1 MSHPQSELESVPTE
15 LVGMT
20 GDNLPPERYETL
32 DPEEERSEFLRL
44 LCRNE
49 HPSSAVCDV
58 TKSTDQRRGSPQGGR
73 RHGTVLPGRLG
84 GGLTRVF
91 SYIPDELPP
100 LLLHGIWKYR
110 KEGRDI
116 AGLGAAL
123 ERDAE
128 QAGHDPMPWTQNG
141 TWCINHQQGIFVAR
155 PCRLMPEERCTMVY
169 RKRLCPHHCLNVRV
183 KHLLDPQVDTGMPP
197 VVFRGARGIIHG
209 DDPAL
214 AVVTS
219 WYYLGPGTTPEDIV
233 DGVRYS
239 SEGLGEPSGVARL
252 SGLFWF
258 CVYIRNLEERVK
270 PDALKSAL
278 SAVFSEYGNIID
290 IVIKTN
296 LKAKGQ
302 AFVVFDK
309 PESAHHAIEETQG
322 FELFE
327 KPMQV
332 ALARTRSDATV
343 KSTGNEQELEQH
355 QRRRLAEKERKK
367 AAEAQ
372 EEQKRLKRP
381 GAVPAAEANR
391 PAKAARGP
399 GLKPTGPAA
408 NAVVPDEYLP
418 PNKILFVQ
426 NLPDDYDIE
435 ALTGIFG
442 RFEGFREVR
451 LVPGRKGIAFI
462 EYEAEAGAITAKE
475 NTAGMALAD
484 GTKFMKVTY
493 QRQYPFC
500 Q

>member
-1 MSHPQSELESVPTE
+1 MI
-15 LVGMT
+15 
-20 GDNLPPERYETL
+20 GDNLAPESVAALSLSPKRPQDQLGRRYETL
-32 DPEEERSEFLRL
+32 DPEEDRGEFLWL
-44 LCRNE
+44 SCCNAAFVYCGL
-49 HPSSAVCDV
+49 
-58 TKSTDQRRGSPQGGR
+58 R
-73 RHGTVLPGRLG
+73 RHTPGAELDVVHQPAAGDIRCQ
-84 GGLTRVF
+84 
-91 SYIPDELPP
+91 ILPP
-100 LLLHGIWKYR
+100 
-110 KEGRDI
+110 
-116 AGLGAAL
+116 
-123 ERDAE
+123 DAR
-128 QAGHDPMPWTQNG
+128 GG
-141 TWCINHQQGIFVAR
+141 
-155 PCRLMPEERCTMVY
+155 CTVVY
-169 RKRLCPHHCLNVRV
+169 RERLCPHHYLNVRF
-183 KHLLDPQVDTGMPP
+183 KQPLDPHPGTGMPP
-197 VVFRGARGIIHG
+197 VVFRGARGIIQE
-209 DDPAL
+209 DDVRLRDGGRMLGCVARNCDLCVDVRTNLPQFQLAL
-214 AVVTS
+214 AAVTS
-219 WYYLGPGTTPEDIV
+219 WHCLGQGTTPGKILSIV
-233 DGVRYS
+233 CATVPGA
-239 SEGLGEPSGVARL
+239 SESRWELKESRGCLGSFG
-252 SGLFWF
+252 FF
-258 CVYIRNLEERVK
+258 VYVRNLEERVK

-278 SAVFSEYGNIID
+278 TAVFSEYGNIID

-309 PESAHHAIEETQG
+309 PESAHHAIEEIQG

-343 KSTGNEQELEQH
+343 KSTGNEQEFEQH

-381 GAVPAAEANR
+381 GAAPAAEANR

-435 ALTGIFG
+435 ALTSIFG

-493 QRQYPFC
+493 QRQ
-500 Q
+500 

>member
-1 MSHPQSELESVPTE
+1 MAS
-15 LVGMT
+15 
-20 GDNLPPERYETL
+20 NPPI
-32 DPEEERSEFLRL
+32 
-44 LCRNE
+44 
-49 HPSSAVCDV
+49 
-58 TKSTDQRRGSPQGGR
+58 ST
-73 RHGTVLPGRLG
+73 
-84 GGLTRVF
+84 
-91 SYIPDELPP
+91 
-100 LLLHGIWKYR
+100 
-110 KEGRDI
+110 
-116 AGLGAAL
+116 
-123 ERDAE
+123 
-128 QAGHDPMPWTQNG
+128 
-141 TWCINHQQGIFVAR
+141 
-155 PCRLMPEERCTMVY
+155 VY
-169 RKRLCPHHCLNVRV
+169 V
-183 KHLLDPQVDTGMPP
+183 
-197 VVFRGARGIIHG
+197 
-209 DDPAL
+209 
-214 AVVTS
+214 
-219 WYYLGPGTTPEDIV
+219 
-233 DGVRYS
+233 
-239 SEGLGEPSGVARL
+239 
-252 SGLFWF
+252 
-258 CVYIRNLEERVK
+258 RNLEERVK
-270 PDALKSAL
+270 PDAMKSAL
-278 SAVFSEYGNIID
+278 TAVFSEYGNIID

-343 KSTGNEQELEQH
+343 KSTGNEQEFEQH

-493 QRQYPFC
+493 QRHLLVVFIVIIATTVIATTVTIAIFILSAQSTPQRPTPTRSPSSPYPAVEMHRQQALALSSPPRPPPRSTAGCTADSPSASSPGVPRPQGPPRVLRGPRRRGQCAVARPRRLRRRVDVPLQPLQRPAVQRRRHRAVDLVLVPRQPAEDRAVPLRVRRFAG
-500 Q
+500 QRLL

>member
-1 MSHPQSELESVPTE
+1 
-15 LVGMT
+15 MT
-20 GDNLPPERYETL
+20 GDNLPPESVASLSLSSKRLQDLLGRHYETL
-32 DPEEERSEFLRL
+32 DPEEERGEFLRL
-44 LCRNE
+44 LCRNA
-49 HPSSAVCDV
+49 PCIYCGP
-58 TKSTDQRRGSPQGGR
+58 RPPCPGR
-73 RHGTVLPGRLG
+73 RIGRG
-84 GGLTRVF
+84 CTN
-91 SYIPDELPP
+91 
-100 LLLHGIWKYR
+100 
-110 KEGRDI
+110 
-116 AGLGAAL
+116 
-123 ERDAE
+123 
-128 QAGHDPMPWTQNG
+128 Q
-141 TWCINHQQGIFVAR
+141 QQGIFIVR
-155 PCRLMPEERCTMVY
+155 QCRLMPEEGCTIVY
-169 RKRLCPHHCLNVRV
+169 RERLYPLHYLNFRF
-183 KHLLDPQVDTGMPP
+183 KHLLDPHPDTGMPP
-197 VVFRGARGIIHG
+197 VVFRGARGIIHE
-209 DDPAL
+209 DDVRLRDGGRMLCCVACNSDLRVDVRTDLPRFQPAL

-219 WYYLGPGTTPEDIV
+219 WHYLGPGTTPEDIV
-233 DGVRYS
+233 EDVRYG
-239 SEGLGEPSGVARL
+239 SEGLGEPLGVENVARL
-252 SGLFWF
+252 SGLVRV
-258 CVYIRNLEERVK
+258 CVYVRNLEERVK

-278 SAVFSEYGNIID
+278 TAVFSEYGNIID

-309 PESAHHAIEETQG
+309 PESAHHAIEEIQG

-343 KSTGNEQELEQH
+343 KSTGNEQEFEQH

-493 QRQYPFC
+493 QRQ
-500 Q
+500 